1 MFPVSVGAVLAV
13 LKAIQM
19 LGECDDQDYNALSPS
34 DSHAEGVTQEAIVNP
49 TASNAA
55 SNATPISG
63 AGAAATTPTV
73 AGSML
78 SSSSATAPPATAP
91 SATTTPGDAA
101 SNESRMKDH
110 DISISS
116 LLGNI
121 DDLDDYPFPGGSGNA
136 STPGGGSA
144 GGGGGST
151 PGGGRTP
158 GGNGANTPAKTSGN
172 SGGGAP
178 DAFAIGAAASF
189 NGAGGA
195 ATPAAPLPPPPP
207 PQKSDIGSLTEF
219 AKLVLRTMCGQE
231 WVRERC
237 LQDPE
242 SLFQQQ
248 HLLDPCLSQSQTR
261 HLLHLICYPG
271 VWDFLFLCRQRQP
284 RIQKRKTK
292 RINLRKNKQ
301 NRKNSNKNTLP
312 CKLN

>member
-1 MFPVSVGAVLAV
+1 MYYRYLTLLLLLLPLPLLLPLLPVSVGAVLAV

-34 DSHAEGVTQEAIVNP
+34 DSHADAVTQEAVVNP
-49 TASNAA
+49 TAANNSI
-55 SNATPISG
+55 SGLNATPNGGGGGGGGLTSTPVSG
-63 AGAAATTPTV
+63 STSSTP
-73 AGSML
+73 
-78 SSSSATAPPATAP
+78 APLTAP
-91 SATTTPGDAA
+91 SGTPGDAA
-101 SNESRMKDH
+101 SNESRMKDG

-136 STPGGGSA
+136 STPGGGSGG

-172 SGGGAP
+172 SGCGVP
-178 DAFAIGAAASF
+178 DALAIGAAASSF
-189 NGAGGA
+189 NGGGPT
-195 ATPAAPLPPPPP
+195 TPAAAVAPLPPPPPPP

-271 VWDFLFLCRQRQP
+271 LSRAFF
-284 RIQKRKTK
+284 T
-292 RINLRKNKQ
+292 N
-301 NRKNSNKNTLP
+301 
-312 CKLN
+312 